1 MELSIIIVNYNA
13 RPFLAKCLAALAA
26 NTALS
31 HEIIIVDNHSR
42 DDSRPWLE
50 ALHLSRHRV
59 ILNRENRG
67 YAAACNQGLALAAG
81 RFLVT
86 MNPDVIVPPRW
97 DTRLVYHL
105 QRHPAAL
112 MVGPKSLG
120 IGGKQWAGPLNFSRR
135 LEAADRKFAA
145 LYARQ
150 SIPAKFLIGC
160 LVLFDRRLPEL
171 IGPFD
176 ENLPLGADDFDL
188 ALRIREKGYQLRIAR
203 DVLVE
208 HTVHASFHRSDP
220 AENARLAKAS
230 WEHFR
235 RKWAYYLQK
244 YGWERLFEDEAAV
257 FPGEPAFTP
266 GNNKA
271 DLRRRGTSPVNP
283 T

>member
-1 MELSIIIVNYNA
+1 MELSIIIVNYNT
-13 RPFLAKCLAALAA
+13 RPFLEKCLAALTA
-26 NTALS
+26 NTVIP
-31 HEIIIVDNHSR
+31 HEIIIVDNHSH

-50 ALHLSRHRV
+50 TLRHPRLRV

-97 DTRLVYHL
+97 DTRLAYHL
-105 QRHPAAL
+105 ERHPAAL
-112 MVGPKSLG
+112 MIGPKSLG

-135 LEAADRKFAA
+135 LAAADRKFAA

-160 LVLFDRRLPEL
+160 LVFFDRRLPKI

-188 ALRIREKGYQLRIAR
+188 ALRIREKGYQLRIAQ
-203 DVLVE
+203 DVLIK

-220 AENARLAKAS
+220 ADNEQLATAS
-230 WEHFR
+230 WQYFR
-235 RKWAYYLQK
+235 RKWDSYLRQ
-244 YGWERLFEDEAAV
+244 YGWERLFEDAAAV
-257 FPGEPAFTP
+257 FPGEPSFAP
-266 GNNKA
+266 GFI
-271 DLRRRGTSPVNP
+271 DG
-283 T
+283 